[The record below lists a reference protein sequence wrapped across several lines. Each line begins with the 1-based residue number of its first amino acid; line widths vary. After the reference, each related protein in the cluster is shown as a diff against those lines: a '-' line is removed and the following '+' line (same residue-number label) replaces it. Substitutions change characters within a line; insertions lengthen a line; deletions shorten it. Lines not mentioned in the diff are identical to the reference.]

1 MATEFDSDPRLVSA
15 LVGWF
20 AQTRR
25 DLPWRKVDRAGKRD
39 PYAAL
44 VSELMLQQTQVS
56 RVLEKY
62 GAFMKRFPD
71 ARALARAPEADVL
84 AAWSGLGYYRR
95 AKLLHAAA
103 KAIEKEHGGK
113 VPGDELSLRKLPGVG
128 RYTAGAIGSIAL
140 GLPMPIVDGNV
151 SRVVFRVHGV
161 EKAADDRAAMAWV
174 WARAEVLA
182 REAHGAGGV
191 GEFNEGLMELG
202 ATVCTPRNPAC
213 EVCPLAGLCAAKRLG
228 KQDRIPVAKAATK
241 RSGLWCASVVVERDG
256 KVLVE
261 QRPDDGLWGGLWQA
275 PTLER
280 TDREPTLPEV
290 AQWLGLAPEK
300 LTRAGEFKHGT
311 THRDVVFVVYKTGAM
326 VRGRGAWK
334 TRRAIGGL
342 GVSNAQKRVLMETW

>member
-1 MATEFDSDPRLVSA
+1 VFDSDARLVGA
-15 LVGWF
+15 LVDWF
-20 AQTRR
+20 AKNRR
-25 DLPWRKVDRAGKRD
+25 DLPWRRVGRTGKRD

-62 GAFMKRFPD
+62 GAFMARFPD

-95 AKLLHAAA
+95 ARFLHAAA
-103 KAIEKEHGGK
+103 KVIEKEHGGK
-113 VPGDELSLRKLPGVG
+113 VPGDEKALRSLPGVG

-151 SRVVFRVHGV
+151 SRVLFRVHGV
-161 EKAADDRAAMAWV
+161 EKAADDRDATAWV

-182 REAHGAGGV
+182 REAHGAGCV

-202 ATVCTPRNPAC
+202 ATVCTPRNPSCDA
-213 EVCPLAGLCAAKRLG
+213 CPLAGLCAANRLG
-228 KQDRIPVAKAATK
+228 KQDRIPVAKAAAK
-241 RSGLWCASVVVERDG
+241 RSALWCASVVVERGG

-261 QRPDDGLWGGLWQA
+261 QRPDDGLWGGLWQV

-280 TDREPTLPEV
+280 TDREPTTPEV

-300 LTRAGEFKHGT
+300 LTLVGRFKHGT
-311 THRDVVFVVYKTGAM
+311 THREVVFVVYTTSAM
-326 VRGRGAWK
+326 VRGRGVWK

-342 GVSNAQKRVLMETW
+342 GVSNAQKRVMLGEW